1 MALLE
6 RKKGKVAEDTAQKVV
21 TEEIS
26 ETDVSFVTATE
37 ATSTKEEP
45 KPEEPVSEK
54 PSVSESSQV
63 AQEDLSSGVILYGKK
78 VSGFLRRDSG
88 VFFDRYSATRT
99 SVCLWY
105 PRYYMHAYFPAPGG
119 RFSHISTGRLRDII
133 HPGHCIANTVS
144 ITDNI
149 PAYYR

>member
-1 MALLE
+1 ME
-6 RKKGKVAEDTAQKVV
+6 KKKKEKDAEDTAQKVV

-78 VSGFLRRDSG
+78 VSGVFKKG
-88 VFFDRYSATRT
+88 FWGIFFDRYSATRT
-99 SVCLWY
+99 SVCFWY

-119 RFSHISTGRLRDII
+119 RFSHIGTGRLRDII
-133 HPGHCIANTVS
+133 HPGHCTSNPVPFA
-144 ITDNI
+144 DNI
-149 PAYYR
+149 LTYYR